1 MIFILDFTRAAGC
14 LVGLAV
20 GDALGAPLEG
30 MPPPEIPVIRMRGGG
45 VHHIQGG
52 EITDDTLQAIG
63 LAESLISCR
72 GYSPEDF
79 MERLIGAYEE
89 APEWYGPTSRTVFT
103 LVREGCALDEVAAVA
118 HLLNQGSRTNGSVMR
133 APPLGI
139 FYPPR
144 AVREVSLACSALT
157 HYDPVAGECSAFVN
171 QMVSEMCR
179 GVPKIRAF
187 THALDRCQHPEVAER
202 LGEYHRWPLDP
213 SLDAVLATHAAVVVF
228 MGSENFEKTLVRAV
242 NLGGDAD
249 TVGAIAGALA
259 GACYGFPSIP
269 HQWLVGLRHTGRLLA
284 LSRRLC
290 AAAGE

>member
-30 MPPPEIPVIRMRGGG
+30 MPSLANRVTGMRGGG
-45 VHHIQGG
+45 VHHMVSG

-63 LAESLISCR
+63 LTESLILCH
-72 GYSPEDF
+72 GYSPADF
-79 MERLIGAYEE
+79 MMRLLRAYEE
-89 APEWYGPTSRTVFT
+89 APGFYGPTSKAVFT
-103 LVREGCALDEVAAVA
+103 LVREGCSLEKAAVVA
-118 HLLNQGSRTNGSVMR
+118 HIINGGSRTNGSVMR

-187 THALDRCQHPEVAER
+187 THALARCQHPEVAEH
-202 LGEYHRWPLDP
+202 LGEFRRWPLEP
-213 SLDAVLATHAAVVVF
+213 SLDAVLATHAAVAVF
-228 MGSENFEKTLVRAV
+228 MDSENFEQTLVRAV

-259 GACYGFPSIP
+259 GACYGFTSIP

-290 AAAGE
+290 AAAEE